1 MKEININICT
11 LSYFDDIIKVEY
23 FDVDNISLDEKS
35 FENIL
40 IFEFSCKNLVCANT
54 LK

>member
-23 FDVDNISLDEKS
+23 FDVDNISLAEKS

-40 IFEFSCKNLVCANT
+40 IFESSCKTLVCAKT